1 MAVRKTDKGWLVDLR
16 PNGRD
21 GKRVRR
27 TFRTQSEA
35 RRFENKIL
43 ATIADGS
50 QYAPA
55 RKDQR
60 RLNDLIDLWHR
71 HHGSS
76 LKASRERVRSLR
88 KVAEAIGNP
97 IAQTFTAQDWAEYRA
112 KRLEEVAPITV
123 NHEHT
128 YLKAVFSELER
139 LGLWTH
145 GNPLAR
151 MRLLRVE
158 ETEMA
163 YLTDDDISRLLQ
175 HLKGLPNRDCYY
187 ITLLCLTTGSR
198 WSEAETLRAE
208 NVGKDRVTYVA
219 TKSGKNRTIPIAPR
233 LAGQLRKRRRIG
245 RLFVTSYK
253 VFGQAIKD
261 TGIALPPGQLTHVL
275 RHTFAS
281 HFMMNGGNILVLQR
295 ILGHQS
301 LTMTMRYAHFAPD
314 HLEDAVKLNP
324 LAGVDKMWT
333 QQKSRP

>member
-1 MAVRKTDKGWLVDLR
+1 MAIRKTKDGWKVDLR

-27 TFRTQSEA
+27 TFKTQADA
-35 RRFENKIL
+35 RRFENRIL
-43 ATIADGS
+43 ASVADGNH
-50 QYAPA
+50 YAPA
-55 RKDQR
+55 KKDQR
-60 RLNDLIDLWHR
+60 RLSELVELWYR
-71 HHGSS
+71 HHGTS

-88 KVAEAIGNP
+88 KTVEALGDP
-97 IAQTFTAQDWAEYRA
+97 IARSFSAQDWAEYRTE
-112 KRLEEVAPITV
+112 RLEEVAPITV

-139 LGLWTH
+139 LGLWEH

-163 YLTDDDISRLLQ
+163 FLDDDQIAQLL
-175 HLKGLPNRDCYY
+175 HYLKGLPNRDCYF
-187 ITLLCLTTGSR
+187 ITLLCLTTGAR
-198 WSEAETLRAE
+198 WSEAETLRGE
-208 NVGKDRVTYVA
+208 KVGPDRVTYA
-219 TKSGKNRTIPIAPR
+219 GTKSGKSRTIPIPTQ
-233 LAGQLRKRRRIG
+233 LASQLRKRRRIG

-253 VFGQAIKD
+253 TFRKAIQE
-261 TGIALPPGQLTHVL
+261 TGIELPSGQLTHVL

-301 LTMTMRYAHFAPD
+301 LTMTMRYAHFAPE
-314 HLEDAVKLNP
+314 HLEDAVRLNP

-333 QQKSRP
+333 PTKKPP